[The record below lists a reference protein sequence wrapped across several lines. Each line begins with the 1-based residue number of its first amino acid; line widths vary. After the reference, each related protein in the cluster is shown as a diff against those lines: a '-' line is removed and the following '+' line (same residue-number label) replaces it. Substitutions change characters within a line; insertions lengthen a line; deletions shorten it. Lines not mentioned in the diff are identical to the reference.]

1 MGDHFFLLMYA
12 TSGEER
18 NVTRFTSYRRVE
30 DAVAMVK
37 EWLEKACCMDCYP
50 AAEEAA
56 LREANGGQLPETA
69 FLCPEVREPADLA
82 KYNGFYDYESL
93 GMFNLFLT
101 PVYDTESARQFRA
114 SMNKEFGI
122 DQEYSG
128 RADRLLA
135 HLETFVNSFSDPGL
149 DYTEAEEAI
158 RTFLVQGG
166 FPLFDPEEEGA
177 SDIFVIRGALPPMRA
192 DGISGKWVLEKRPQS
207 KAPGRRLQKKTP
219 PGGLFSGKRGL
230 VRSSRLGG
238 HPGCSP
244 V

>member
-93 GMFNLFLT
+93 GMFN
-101 PVYDTESARQFRA
+101 A
-114 SMNKEFGI
+114 S
-122 DQEYSG
+122 S
-128 RADRLLA
+128 
-135 HLETFVNSFSDPGL
+135 
-149 DYTEAEEAI
+149 
-158 RTFLVQGG
+158 
-166 FPLFDPEEEGA
+166 
-177 SDIFVIRGALPPMRA
+177 
-192 DGISGKWVLEKRPQS
+192 
-207 KAPGRRLQKKTP
+207 
-219 PGGLFSGKRGL
+219 
-230 VRSSRLGG
+230 
-238 HPGCSP
+238 
-244 V
+244 

>member
-1 MGDHFFLLMYA
+1 MSGSEFRYSDPIVGKGDLVIVISQ
-12 TSGEER
+12 SGE
-18 NVTRFTSYRRVE
+18 TLDT
-30 DAVAMVK
+30 M
-37 EWLEKACCMDCYP
+37 
-50 AAEEAA
+50 AA

-149 DYTEAEEAI
+149 DYTERRRPFE
-158 RTFLVQGG
+158 
-166 FPLFDPEEEGA
+166 P
-177 SDIFVIRGALPPMRA
+177 SWSRA
-192 DGISGKWVLEKRPQS
+192 G
-207 KAPGRRLQKKTP
+207 
-219 PGGLFSGKRGL
+219 
-230 VRSSRLGG
+230 SS
-238 HPGCSP
+238 

>member
-56 LREANGGQLPETA
+56 LREANDGQLPETA

-82 KYNGFYDYESL
+82 
-93 GMFNLFLT
+93 
-101 PVYDTESARQFRA
+101 
-114 SMNKEFGI
+114 MNKEFGI

-177 SDIFVIRGALPPMRA
+177 SDIFVIPEG
-192 DGISGKWVLEKRPQS
+192 GF
-207 KAPGRRLQKKTP
+207 APNEDPT
-219 PGGLFSGKRGL
+219 
-230 VRSSRLGG
+230 V
-238 HPGCSP
+238 
-244 V
+244 

>member
-1 MGDHFFLLMYA
+1 MAGESLLH
-12 TSGEER
+12 G
-18 NVTRFTSYRRVE
+18 
-30 DAVAMVK
+30 
-37 EWLEKACCMDCYP
+37 LLP
-50 AAEEAA
+50 GGGGGP

-166 FPLFDPEEEGA
+166 FPCLTRRRRAPRISSSF
-177 SDIFVIRGALPPMRA
+177 RGALP
-192 DGISGKWVLEKRPQS
+192 Q
-207 KAPGRRLQKKTP
+207 
-219 PGGLFSGKRGL
+219 
-230 VRSSRLGG
+230 
-238 HPGCSP
+238 
-244 V
+244 

>member
-149 DYTEAEEAI
+149 DYMRRRRPFEPSWSRAGSLCLTRRRRAPRI
-158 RTFLVQGG
+158 SSSFR
-166 FPLFDPEEEGA
+166 
-177 SDIFVIRGALPPMRA
+177 RGALPPMRTRRYKREM
-192 DGISGKWVLEKRPQS
+192 GPGKNDH
-207 KAPGRRLQKKTP
+207 KARP
-219 PGGLFSGKRGL
+219 PGGVFL
-230 VRSSRLGG
+230 
-238 HPGCSP
+238 
-244 V
+244 